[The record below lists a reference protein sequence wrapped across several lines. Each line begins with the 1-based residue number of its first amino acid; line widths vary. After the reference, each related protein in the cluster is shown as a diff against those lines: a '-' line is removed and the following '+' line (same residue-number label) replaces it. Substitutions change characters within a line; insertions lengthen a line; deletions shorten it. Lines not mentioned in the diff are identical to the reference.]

1 MQNDARRGGVTDPNE
16 FDVFR
21 RREREEERRRLISFR
36 VIDVLIGL
44 ALAAIAAL
52 LLKMILF

>member
-1 MQNDARRGGVTDPNE
+1 MQNDAWRGSVTDPNE

-21 RREREEERRRLISFR
+21 RREREEERRRLISLR

-44 ALAAIAAL
+44 GLAAIAAL
-52 LLKMILF
+52 FLKMILF

>member
-1 MQNDARRGGVTDPNE
+1 MTEPNE

-21 RREREEERRRLISFR
+21 RGEREEERRRLISLR

-52 LLKMILF
+52 FLKMILF

>member
-1 MQNDARRGGVTDPNE
+1 VTDPND
-16 FDVFR
+16 FDAFR
-21 RREREEERRRLISFR
+21 RREREEERRRLISLR

-52 LLKMILF
+52 FLKMILF